1 MVSDDENRK
10 KPLYF
15 KEKTLATNTGNI
27 EIDQSTASSD

>member
-15 KEKTLATNTGNI
+15 KEKTLATNNI
-27 EIDQSTASSD
+27 EMDQSMDSSD